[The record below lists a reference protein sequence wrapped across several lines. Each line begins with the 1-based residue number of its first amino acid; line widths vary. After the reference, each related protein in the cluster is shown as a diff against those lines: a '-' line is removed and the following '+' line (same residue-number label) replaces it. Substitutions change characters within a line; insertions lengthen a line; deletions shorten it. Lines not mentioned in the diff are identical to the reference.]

1 MADFSYDTAIAPMK
15 SNFFADV
22 AAAKG
27 LTSGA
32 ARYLTSKYTEEV
44 SPFLEAQLKTQ
55 GDMLK
60 SQYQQLAF
68 KRQQLDLMTAA
79 DEAKAQREAM
89 ETLPTDIQNLT
100 GIVNDPN
107 KDNFEKLTAVNQY
120 KMQNAG
126 RFSRNQNLINLV
138 SSAEQTLKTKD
149 ESEKQK
155 TALGYAL
162 ASQGLPEAVK
172 SVFGGEVTEGVGKQY
187 FDAAS
192 AIGQERLASA
202 KSVAASKE
210 NAALRTQQ
218 EQRRTQQYGA
228 QLDFYKTRLDEL
240 NRLATKK
247 GEEGYDVGTLK
258 EVGSTAPVSKRNV
271 PQAEPFKFAPQDKAQ
286 IEETVRLL
294 YPAIG
299 DAELSKYSDEDLY
312 RTAYRLASGGVSNL
326 LGIESP
332 TSSNISS
339 KFE

>member
-32 ARYLTSKYTEEV
+32 AKYLTSKYAEEV
-44 SPFLEAQLKTQ
+44 SPYLEAQLKTQ

-100 GIVNDPN
+100 GIVNDPTKN
-107 KDNFEKLTAVNQY
+107 NFEKLTAVNLY
-120 KMQNAG
+120 KMENVN
-126 RFSRNQNLINLV
+126 RFSRSQSLTNLA
-138 SSAEQTLKTKD
+138 SSAEQMLKAED

-155 TALGYAL
+155 NALGYAL
-162 ASQGLPEAVK
+162 ASQGLAGAVK
-172 SVFGGEVTEGVGKQY
+172 SVFGGEINEGAGKQY

-228 QLDFYKTRLDEL
+228 QLDFYKSALDDL
-240 NRLATKK
+240 NKLASKK
-247 GEEGYDVGTLK
+247 EEEGF
-258 EVGSTAPVSKRNV
+258 EVGSLKEAGSTTPVPKKGV

-286 IEETVRLL
+286 VEETIRLL

-299 DAELSKYSDEDLY
+299 NAELSKYSDEELY

-332 TSSNISS
+332 TSSTFSS
-339 KFE
+339 KF

>member
-1 MADFSYDTAIAPMK
+1 MK

-32 ARYLTSKYTEEV
+32 SRYLTSKYTEEV
-44 SPFLEAQLKTQ
+44 SPYLDAQLKTQ

-107 KDNFEKLTAVNQY
+107 KNNFEKLTAVGQY
-120 KMQNAG
+120 KMENAG
-126 RFSRNQNLINLV
+126 RFARNQNLINLV

-172 SVFGGEVTEGVGKQY
+172 SVFGNEVNEGVGKQY

-192 AIGQERLASA
+192 AINQEKQLAA
-202 KSVAASKE
+202 KSMAASKRDTVLQKE
-210 NAALRTQQ
+210 Q
-218 EQRRTQQYGA
+218 EQRRTQQFGA

-240 NRLATKK
+240 NRLAVKK
-247 GEEGYDVGTLK
+247 EEEGFDIGTLK
-258 EVGSTAPVSKRNV
+258 DSGSAAPVPKKNV
-271 PQAEPFKFAPQDKAQ
+271 PQAAPFKFDAQDKAQ
-286 IEETVRLL
+286 LEETVRLL
-294 YPAIG
+294 YPSIG
-299 DAELSKYSDEDLY
+299 AADLAKYSDEDLY
-312 RTAYRLASGGVSNL
+312 RTAYRLASGGVTNL
-326 LGIESP
+326 LGIQSP
-332 TSSNISS
+332 TSSNFSS

>member
-32 ARYLTSKYTEEV
+32 AKYLTSKYTEEV
-44 SPFLEAQLKTQ
+44 SPYLEAQLKTQ

-107 KDNFEKLTAVNQY
+107 KDNFEKITAVNQY

-138 SSAEQTLKTKD
+138 SSAEQTLKAKD

-155 TALGYAL
+155 NALGYAL
-162 ASQGLPEAVK
+162 TSQGLPEAVK
-172 SVFGGEVTEGVGKQY
+172 SVFGGEVNEGAGKQY

-192 AIGQERLASA
+192 AIAQERQQAA
-202 KSVAASKE
+202 KSIAASKT
-210 NAALRTQQ
+210 NAALQTQQ

-228 QLDFYKTRLDEL
+228 QLDFYKSRLDEL
-240 NRLATKK
+240 NKLAAKK
-247 GEEGYDVGTLK
+247 EEEGY
-258 EVGSTAPVSKRNV
+258 EVGSLKEAGSTTPVPKKGV

-286 IEETVRLL
+286 VEETIRLL

-299 DAELSKYSDEDLY
+299 NAELSKYSDEELY

-332 TSSNISS
+332 TSSTFSS
-339 KFE
+339 KF